1 MKSKNVKNSCED
13 RLEDSSMEQKKKN
26 FESLKLNLVD
36 RKSSKL
42 IFLFSLSLSLA
53 GNCFA
58 LAGLPRRP
66 AIGARTLEGRSI
78 TEKRKQNKG
87 IEKGKKGRKGKAAT
101 KEQQEI

>member
-1 MKSKNVKNSCED
+1 
-13 RLEDSSMEQKKKN
+13 MEQKKKN

-42 IFLFSLSLSLA
+42 IFLFSFSLA

>member
-1 MKSKNVKNSCED
+1 
-13 RLEDSSMEQKKKN
+13 MEQKKKE
-26 FESLKLNLVD
+26 FRKLETLS
-36 RKSSKL
+36 RRSKIL
-42 IFLFSLSLSLA
+42 EIDISFFSLSLA